1 MAQLQL
7 VTLSWCLF
15 IYFSSSSQYWRLQ
28 HCHQFSQ
35 QIIKLTGHNNV
46 QYFVNFVLRMLTT
59 SFAVQEGGENLLVI
73 PSVYEC
79 FTDVIVWYVH
89 ITTQIYNGIRINPYS

>member
-59 SFAVQEGGENLLVI
+59 SFAVQEGGENLSDI

>member
-59 SFAVQEGGENLLVI
+59 SFAVQEGGENLSVI

-79 FTDVIVWYVH
+79 FTDVIVWYVN
-89 ITTQIYNGIRINPYS
+89 TTQIYNGIRINPYS